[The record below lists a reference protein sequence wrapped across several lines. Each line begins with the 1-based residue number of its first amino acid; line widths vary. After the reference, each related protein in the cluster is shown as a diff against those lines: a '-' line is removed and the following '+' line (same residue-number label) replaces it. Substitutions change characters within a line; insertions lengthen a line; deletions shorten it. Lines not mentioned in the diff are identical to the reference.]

1 MRGSIIALPS
11 YRFPSYAA
19 NAGRIFVCSRADVS
33 AEVAT
38 QHQRRC
44 AGLIIALA
52 SSHVVESGAA
62 IQRTR
67 RRVVLV
73 DLEKHGPR
81 TEPGEAPQMQIEQW
95 PRIAAAALAL
105 RDGDRENFCFAR
117 SQPRQDE
124 ADERFA
130 RHRAMG
136 DDGFFD
142 QQPIDFVL
150 APATLE

>member
-1 MRGSIIALPS
+1 MRRPIIALPS
-11 YRFPSYAA
+11 YRFLPYAA
-19 NAGRIFVCSRADVS
+19 NAERIFVCSRADVS

-44 AGLIIALA
+44 AGLIIASA
-52 SSHVVESGAA
+52 PSYVVETGAA

-67 RRVVLV
+67 RRVALV

-81 TEPGEAPQMQIEQW
+81 AEPGQAPQMQIEQW

-105 RDGDRENFCFAR
+105 RDGDRENFRFAR
-117 SQPRQDE
+117 RQARQDE
-124 ADERFA
+124 ADHGCA
-130 RHRAMG
+130 AHRAMG

-150 APATLE
+150 A